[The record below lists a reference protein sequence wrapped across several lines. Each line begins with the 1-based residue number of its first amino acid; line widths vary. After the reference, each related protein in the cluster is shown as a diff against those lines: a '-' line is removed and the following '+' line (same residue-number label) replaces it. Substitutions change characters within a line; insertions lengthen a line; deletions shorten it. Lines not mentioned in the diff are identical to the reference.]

1 MGTTD
6 IGTFT
11 VYSAIGN
18 REDLSNVIYRIDPT
32 EVPFLSGIER
42 EKSSAVKHEWQTQAL
57 DAATSTNAAQEGAD
71 ADTDAATPTVRLFN
85 YTQIS
90 DKVARVS
97 GTQRAV
103 KTAGRDDELD
113 YQALLK
119 GLALKR
125 DMETILLTNQA
136 QSTGLYDSLGSVSN
150 ARKLGSILAW
160 IYTNQT
166 LATASVGATAP
177 NGATIRIDASP
188 QSCKAFTEA
197 SLKTVLQSIWTN
209 GGKPDTIMAGGFNKQ
224 QFSLFTGRATQM
236 EDTGTKKIIATVD
249 AYESDFGKLKVIAN
263 RFQRTRDVLVLQM
276 DMWALATLRN
286 MAEVD
291 LAKTGDSDRR
301 QIITEYTL
309 AARNEK
315 ASGGVFDVNSA

>member
-6 IGTFT
+6 VGTFT

-42 EKSSAVKHEWQTQAL
+42 ERSAAVKHEWQTQAL
-57 DAATSTNAAQEGAD
+57 DAASSTNAAQEGAD
-71 ADTDAATPTVRLFN
+71 ADTDTATPTTRLFN

-136 QSTGLYDSLGSVSN
+136 ASTGLYDSLGSVSN

-160 IYTNQT
+160 IWTNQT
-166 LATASVGATAP
+166 NNTATVAANP
-177 NGATIRIDASP
+177 NGTVIRIDASL

-209 GGKPDTIMAGGFNKQ
+209 GGKPDVIMAGGFNKQ
-224 QFSLFTGRATQM
+224 QFSLFTGRATPY
-236 EDTGTKKIIATVD
+236 EETTGKKIIATVD
-249 AYESDFGKLKVIAN
+249 AYESDFGRMKVVPN
-263 RFQRTRDVLVLQM
+263 RFMRTRDVLVLQM
-276 DMWALATLRN
+276 DMWAMATLRN

-301 QIITEYTL
+301 QVIAEYTL
-309 AARNEK
+309 TARNEK
-315 ASGGVFDVNSA
+315 ASGGCFDVTSA